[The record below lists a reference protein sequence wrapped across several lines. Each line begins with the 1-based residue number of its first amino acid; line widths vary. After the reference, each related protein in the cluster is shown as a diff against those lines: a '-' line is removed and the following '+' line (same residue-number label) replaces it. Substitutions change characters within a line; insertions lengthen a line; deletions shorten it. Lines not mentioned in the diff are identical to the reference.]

1 MQLLLCT
8 SSIGKWFLRKIEEV
22 KHKVSQNLS
31 KSPHE
36 TQRVTYT
43 VCTVAGPRNQTSDL
57 TGTGLIQLIF
67 GTVYNLQLQSPIGK
81 GSTLAND
88 CPAGPLT
95 ILGSELWI
103 RNLRHL
109 IIFMPPDTD
118 HFTRSR

>member
-1 MQLLLCT
+1 MQEIIIIILIIKSRMQLLLC
-8 SSIGKWFLRKIEEV
+8 SIGKWFLRKIEEV

-31 KSPHE
+31 ESPHE

-88 CPAGPLT
+88 CPAGP
-95 ILGSELWI
+95 
-103 RNLRHL
+103 
-109 IIFMPPDTD
+109 
-118 HFTRSR
+118 

>member
-1 MQLLLCT
+1 MQLLLC
-8 SSIGKWFLRKIEEV
+8 SIGKWFLRKIEEV

-31 KSPHE
+31 ESPHE

-67 GTVYNLQLQSPIGK
+67 GTVYNLQLQSPIVK

-88 CPAGPLT
+88 FPAV
-95 ILGSELWI
+95 LWI

-109 IIFMPPDTD
+109 IIYMPPDTD

>member
-43 VCTVAGPRNQTSDL
+43 VHMYYSRSQ
-57 TGTGLIQLIF
+57 
-67 GTVYNLQLQSPIGK
+67 K
-81 GSTLAND
+81 
-88 CPAGPLT
+88 
-95 ILGSELWI
+95 
-103 RNLRHL
+103 
-109 IIFMPPDTD
+109 PDI
-118 HFTRSR
+118 